1 MSNRR
6 AADDAVHLR
15 LAGQPAELTALAPDV
30 LRLQV
35 GVETNSAQEEPF
47 SLREARGEGGRRPD
61 EGSGHQRRRS
71 QPLTPALSPCCAKG
85 EGEEAAGSEAALKIR
100 HTAHR
105 LTLTTAA
112 GRFSANLRTGAWTL
126 HDAGGLEVFRCASL
140 DFASAQPQLTL
151 CLAAGESVFGLGEST
166 GPLNK
171 RGLIREFWN
180 ADVLGQASCIHPSL
194 RNLYVSIPF
203 ALSLREGRAAGLF
216 WDNPAR
222 QTWDIGCT
230 DLDKL
235 RLRAAARAGG
245 FQPPPVAFSST
256 ERRLEAAGAGCGA
269 IEPACADGS
278 LYLFLGAT
286 PADVVVRFTELTG
299 RIPLPPRW
307 ALGYHQSRYS
317 YASRAELERVAR
329 EFRRRKIPCDALHLD
344 IHHMDG
350 HRVFTFGKGFPR
362 PREMLA
368 KLARQGFKAVAI
380 VDPGVKDDAKFGV
393 LKRGIAQRA
402 FVKAPGGKR
411 DFIGKVWPGKSRFP
425 DFLNARI
432 RRWWAAEQ
440 ATFQK
445 LGLAGIWNDMNE
457 PAIFDTPGKTLPDGA
472 LHQCSDSTARD
483 FSSLAP
489 TGGEG
494 RGEGAALALAKQA
507 SVCSI
512 RHAPSPSIPLPRRGR
527 GKPVKHAAVHNL
539 YGSAMA
545 AASRQGALLAAPD
558 QRPFILTRAGYA
570 GIQRH
575 AAVWTGDNSSSW
587 EHLAESIPMLLNLSL
602 SGVAFCGADVGGFLD
617 HCTGELLARW
627 TQLAAFTPFF
637 RNHANIDSRRQEP
650 WAFGPRIESQ
660 CRDAITLRYQM
671 LPYLECLFAEAHR
684 TGTPIMRPLLWHHA
698 NDPAAVACDD
708 QFLLGESLLVAPIL
722 RPGATARS
730 VYLPRGLWFDF
741 WSGGLYEGGQHVV
754 AEAVAEHIPVFVR
767 AGAVIPTT
775 TPRQFLTSERDATV
789 NLHVWPHGRSQ
800 FTWHED
806 DGESL
811 GYERG
816 EVSTRQVEFVDR
828 GTSRQLT
835 LGAASGNFVSQVET
849 WRIVV
854 RSAHRNYRVWVNGQR
869 AETHFDPTLGVC
881 LFEVPNSPA
890 PIVVRWL

>member
-6 AADDAVHLR
+6 GFEVV
-15 LAGQPAELTALAPDV
+15 ALAPDV
-30 LRLQV
+30 LRLTCGARTSTSASALPAVASVADV
-35 GVETNSAQEEPF
+35 GVRAPV
-47 SLREARGEGGRRPD
+47 RR
-61 EGSGHQRRRS
+61 
-71 QPLTPALSPCCAKG
+71 
-85 EGEEAAGSEAALKIR
+85 
-100 HTAHR
+100 TAHR

-112 GRFSANLRTGAWTL
+112 GKFALHLRTGAWTL
-126 HDAGGLEVFRCASL
+126 HDAGGLEVFRCTSF
-140 DFASAQPQLTL
+140 DFADNQPQLTL
-151 CLAAGESVFGLGEST
+151 QLADGESIFGLGEST

-203 ALSLREGRAAGLF
+203 ALSVREGRAGGLF

-230 DLDKL
+230 EPDEF
-235 RLRAAARAGG
+235 RLRAASRAGDL
-245 FQPPPVAFSST
+245 QSPSVASEST
-256 ERRLEAAGAGCGA
+256 GRRLQTAGTGA
-269 IEPACADGS
+269 GS
-278 LYLFLGAT
+278 LYVFLGPT
-286 PADVVVRFTELTG
+286 PADVVARFTELTG

-317 YASRAELERVAR
+317 YASRRELERIAR

-350 HRVFTFGKGFPR
+350 HRVFTFGKSFPR

-380 VDPGVKDDAKFGV
+380 VDPGVKDDPKFGV
-393 LKRGIAQRA
+393 LKRGLAQRA
-402 FVKAPGGKR
+402 FVKAPGGRR

-425 DFLNARI
+425 DFLNPRV
-432 RRWWAAEQ
+432 RRWWAEEQ
-440 ATFQK
+440 AAFQR

-457 PAIFDTPGKTLPDGA
+457 PALFDTPGKTLPETCVHRSCNLQVANQTDA
-472 LHQCSDSTARD
+472 
-483 FSSLAP
+483 
-489 TGGEG
+489 
-494 RGEGAALALAKQA
+494 QA
-507 SVCSI
+507 EACDY
-512 RHAPSPSIPLPRRGR
+512 ATP
-527 GKPVKHAAVHNL
+527 HAAVHNL

-545 AASRQGALLAAPD
+545 AASREGALLAAPD
-558 QRPFILTRAGYA
+558 KRPFILTRAGYA

-575 AAVWTGDNSSSW
+575 AAVWTGDNSSTW

-602 SGVAFCGADVGGFLD
+602 SGVAFCGADTGGFMD
-617 HCTGELLARW
+617 NCTGELLARW

-650 WAFGPRIESQ
+650 WALGPRTEAL

-684 TGTPIMRPLLWHHA
+684 TGTPIMRPLLWHHP
-698 NDPAAVACDD
+698 NDPAAVACED
-708 QFLLGESLLVAPIL
+708 QFLLGENLMVAPIL
-722 RPGATARS
+722 RPGAPARS
-730 VYLPRGLWFDF
+730 VYLPHGLWFDF
-741 WSGGLYEGGQHVV
+741 WSGGLFEGGQHIV

-789 NLHVWPHGRSQ
+789 NLHVWPHGRSS

-835 LGAASGNFVSQVET
+835 LGAASGNFVSRVET

-854 RSAHRNYRVWVNGQR
+854 RSAHRNYRVWVDGQR
-869 AETHFDPTLGVC
+869 AEAHFDPTLGVM
-881 LFEVPNSPA
+881 LFEVPNGPV
-890 PIVVRWL
+890 PIAARWL

>member
-1 MSNRR
+1 MKRTLPTGAPVSNRR
-6 AADDAVHLR
+6 GFEVV
-15 LAGQPAELTALAPDV
+15 ALAPDV
-30 LRLQV
+30 LRLRV
-35 GVETNSAQEEPF
+35 AE
-47 SLREARGEGGRRPD
+47 
-61 EGSGHQRRRS
+61 RRS
-71 QPLTPALSPCCAKG
+71 PTRP
-85 EGEEAAGSEAALKIR
+85 ERAGSETGAPDSSAVAHKLQR
-100 HTAHR
+100 FAHR
-105 LTLTTAA
+105 LTLTTTT
-112 GRFSANLRTGAWTL
+112 GKFSLHTHTGAWTL
-126 HDAGGLEVFRCASL
+126 HDAGGLEVFRCTSLNFAAAS
-140 DFASAQPQLTL
+140 PQFTL
-151 CLAAGESVFGLGEST
+151 RLADGESIFGLGEST

-203 ALSLREGRAAGLF
+203 ALSLREGRAGGLF

-230 DLDKL
+230 EPTEF
-235 RLRAAARAGG
+235 RLRAATG
-245 FQPPPVAFSST
+245 P
-256 ERRLEAAGAGCGA
+256 L
-269 IEPACADGS
+269 D
-278 LYLFLGAT
+278 LYLFLGPT
-286 PADVVVRFTELTG
+286 PADVVARLTELTG

-317 YASRAELERVAR
+317 YASRVELERIAR

-350 HRVFTFGKGFPR
+350 HRVFTFGKSFPR
-362 PREMLA
+362 PRELLA
-368 KLARQGFKAVAI
+368 KLARRGFKAVAI
-380 VDPGVKDDAKFGV
+380 VDPGVKDDPKFGV

-402 FVKAPGGKR
+402 FVKAPGGRR

-425 DFLNARI
+425 DFLNPRV
-432 RRWWAAEQ
+432 RRWWAEEQ
-440 ATFQK
+440 AAFQK

-457 PAIFDTPGKTLPDGA
+457 PALFDTPGKTLPDECVHRNRNLQVA
-472 LHQCSDSTARD
+472 N
-483 FSSLAP
+483 P
-489 TGGEG
+489 TD
-494 RGEGAALALAKQA
+494 AQA
-507 SVCSI
+507 QACDYEAS
-512 RHAPSPSIPLPRRGR
+512 
-527 GKPVKHAAVHNL
+527 HAAVHNL

-545 AASRQGALLAAPD
+545 AASREGALLAAPD
-558 QRPFILTRAGYA
+558 RRPFILTRAGYA

-575 AAVWTGDNSSSW
+575 AAVWTGDNSSTW

-602 SGVAFCGADVGGFLD
+602 SGVAFCGADAGGFLD
-617 HCTGELLARW
+617 NCTGELLARW

-650 WAFGPRIESQ
+650 WALGPHIEAL
-660 CRDAITLRYQM
+660 CREAITLRYQM

-684 TGTPIMRPLLWHHA
+684 TGTPIMRPLLWHHP
-698 NDPAAVACDD
+698 NDPVAVACDD
-708 QFLLGESLLVAPIL
+708 QFLLGENLLVAPIL

-741 WSGGLYEGGQHVV
+741 WSGGLYEGGQHIV

-775 TPRQFLTSERDATV
+775 TPRQFLTGERDATV
-789 NLHVWPHGRSQ
+789 NLHVWPHGRSS

-811 GYERG
+811 GYKRG
-816 EVSTRQVEFVDR
+816 EVSTRLVEFVDR

-835 LGAASGNFVSQVET
+835 LGAASGNFISRVET

-854 RSAHRNYRVWVNGQR
+854 RSAHRNHRVWVNGQR
-869 AETHFDPTLGVC
+869 VETHFDPTLGVC

-890 PIVVRWL
+890 PIAVRWL